1 MSDDLGNILGTE
13 YPEPVPPAAPLADV
27 RWGRANK
34 LSQRYSDGY
43 LASDVLVR
51 LGGIVKVI
59 GYVLGGLAV
68 VGGFIAFIVASSQ
81 NEAGSGIGIFLLIL
95 LYGAIIVFGHFVIGS
110 IVAAFGQLIR
120 ATLDSA
126 VNSAPFL
133 TDDERASILSID

>member
-13 YPEPVPPAAPLADV
+13 SPEPATPPTPHADV

-59 GYVLGGLAV
+59 GYVLGGIAV
-68 VGGFIAFIVASSQ
+68 VGGFIASIVSSSHD
-81 NEAGSGIGIFLLIL
+81 EAAGGIGIFLLTL

-110 IVAAFGQLIR
+110 VVAAFGQLIR
-120 ATLDSA
+120 AMLDSA